1 MKKSLPKAVAVASLA
16 MVSTAAIAQNMTLQS
31 AFPFSL
37 EVIDDSIHRFAQD
50 VEAFTEGELSFT
62 PYDAGAFSPPFEILE
77 NVGNGSLDAGWSASS
92 YWAGQIPAAAL
103 FQSIPFGPDVPKY
116 LAWLYGGGGM
126 ELWEEL
132 YQPYNVVPI
141 PCGGM
146 ISEAGGWFADEIE
159 TVDDL
164 NGMSMRISGLG
175 GRIMSQLGVSAV
187 SIPAGETFLG
197 LDTGRI
203 GAAELSFPAIDT
215 SAGFHEVAKHYYF
228 PGWHQPGSLN
238 ELIVNADVWSGLEN
252 DQRLAIR
259 HACSDLSIQM
269 YANDMQG
276 QTEAL
281 QAFREAGV
289 EVKRFPD
296 EVLDALREATDEVL
310 SSEAEQNDDFRRVLE
325 SYRTFSEKYDEYRS
339 LTSLD

>member
-1 MKKSLPKAVAVASLA
+1 MKNPLSKSIAIASLA
-16 MVSTAAIAQNMTLQS
+16 MASSATMAQSLTLQS

-37 EVIDDSIHRFAQD
+37 EVIDDSIHRFAGD
-50 VEAFTEGELSFT
+50 VETATAGALSFT

-103 FQSIPFGPDVPKY
+103 FQNIPFGPDVPKY
-116 LAWLYGGGGM
+116 LAWLYGGGGI

-132 YQPYNVVPI
+132 YRPYNVVPI
-141 PCGGM
+141 PCGSM
-146 ISEAGGWFADEIE
+146 ISEAGGWFTNEIE

-175 GRIMSQLGVSAV
+175 GEVMSQLGVSPV

-203 GAAELSFPAIDT
+203 GGAELSFPTIDA
-215 SAGFHEVAKHYYF
+215 SAGFYEVAKHYYF

-238 ELIVNADVWSGLEN
+238 ELIVNADVWDGLSD

-259 HACSDLSIQM
+259 HACSDLSIHM
-269 YANDMQG
+269 YANDMQA
-276 QTEAL
+276 QSAEL
-281 QAFREAGV
+281 QGFREAGV
-289 EVKRFPD
+289 EVKRFPE
-296 EVLDALREATDEVL
+296 EVLEALREASIEVL
-310 SSEAEQNDDFRRVLE
+310 EENAAEDDDFREVLE
-325 SYRTFSEKYDEYRS
+325 SYQAFSERYEEYQE
-339 LTSLD
+339 LTSF